1 MNKILTPEDIF
12 QNVTEKKISKNEALK
27 LLESLIN
34 VSNNPKIRYNVI
46 KVLEKLKLF
55 NMSVYSILEKALLSD
70 ESDLVRF
77 VAAQVI
83 INNFTISE
91 NTPLIYALE
100 NEDSIYVLRNLL
112 KLCLDSDKKNLKELQ
127 LIIIKRISNFYNL
140 NPDDSQF
147 IMDIDYLDYIRFKE
161 NFDDFA
167 IKFNLQEQEKQET
180 LLEKARLGYKGL
192 GRVIKSENGFITG
205 LKLHDFDKIP
215 NSIKNLKNLE
225 YLEIKRSN
233 LSNLDVN
240 FDNLLNLKYLILSN
254 NKLDKV
260 HDWIYEIAQKRNY
273 AAKYIK
279 NGVSYPEA
287 LILGLL
293 ELLLGQALVKLD
305 QNESFSQSLLYYF
318 KINQNGN
325 VIGINISSDLNKIG
339 IFPEKI
345 CSLVYLK
352 ELYLPNQNIRMIP
365 SCISKLQY
373 LETLDLS
380 YNELIEL
387 PSTINDLKNLK
398 YLKLEGNDIKTN
410 N

>member
-1 MNKILTPEDIF
+1 MPIITPQDIAHNF
-12 QNVTEKKISKNEALK
+12 LNKKISKNEALK
-27 LLESLIN
+27 SLELLINESFAPEVRADTINILEHLAIFNQSVYDLLEKCLIT
-34 VSNNPKIRYNVI
+34 
-46 KVLEKLKLF
+46 
-55 NMSVYSILEKALLSD
+55 D

-77 VAAQVI
+77 TAARVLIQ
-83 INNFTISE
+83 NFEISE
-91 NTPLIYALE
+91 DTPLFYALE
-100 NEDSIYVLRNLL
+100 NEQSIFFLRNLL
-112 KLCLDSDKKNLKELQ
+112 QVNLNSETLQKLQTLIKKK
-127 LIIIKRISNFYNL
+127 ISNFYNL
-140 NPDDSQF
+140 NPADAQF
-147 IMDIDYLDYIRFKE
+147 ILDIEYLDYLKFKKNFNEFINKFDIQE
-161 NFDDFA
+161 N
-167 IKFNLQEQEKQET
+167 EKQEY
-180 LLEKARLGYKGL
+180 LREKARLGYKGL

-233 LSNLDVN
+233 LSNLDEN
-240 FDNLLNLKYLILSN
+240 YDNLLNLKYLILSN

-260 HDWIYEIAQKRNY
+260 HNWIYEFAQNRDY

-279 NGVSYPEA
+279 NGVSYSEA
-287 LILGLL
+287 IILGLL

-305 QNESFSQSLLYYF
+305 QNESFNQSLLYYF
-318 KINQNGN
+318 KMNQNGN
-325 VIGINISSDLNKIG
+325 LIGINISSDLNKIG
-339 IFPEKI
+339 IFPETI

-380 YNELIEL
+380 YNELVEL

-398 YLKLEGNDIKTN
+398 YLRLEGNDIKTN